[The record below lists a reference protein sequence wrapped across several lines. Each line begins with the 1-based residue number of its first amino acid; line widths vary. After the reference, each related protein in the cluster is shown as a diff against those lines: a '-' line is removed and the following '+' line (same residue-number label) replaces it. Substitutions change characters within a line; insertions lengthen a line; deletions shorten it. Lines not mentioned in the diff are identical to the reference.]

1 MVPALIT
8 VGVVL
13 AVAVGVY
20 FLTRRP
26 AAQSAE
32 FANER
37 EERLSNAVA
46 RKVGCHPAAALPAVR
61 QELDL
66 APSLPD
72 EVLTKRAVYHY
83 QQSIPE
89 RTCRTWRDRSPG

>member
-8 VGVVL
+8 VGVVF
-13 AVAVGVY
+13 ATAVGVY

-26 AAQSAE
+26 AAKPVVFE
-32 FANER
+32 NER
-37 EERLSNAVA
+37 EERLANAVA
-46 RKVGCHPAAALPAVR
+46 RKVGCAPGNALMAVR
-61 QELDL
+61 EELRL

-83 QQSIPE
+83 QQSTPE
-89 RTCRTWRDRSPG
+89 RTCGTWRDSARG

>member
-8 VGVVL
+8 VGVIL
-13 AVAVGVY
+13 AVAAGVY
-20 FLTRRP
+20 LLTRRP
-26 AAQSAE
+26 STKPVVFE
-32 FANER
+32 NER
-37 EERLSNAVA
+37 EERLAHAVA
-46 RKVGCHPAAALPAVR
+46 KKVGCTPDATLAAVR
-61 QELDL
+61 EELHL